1 MGKLLS
7 NILLFATDKETHE
20 LARYMGLAS
29 FYDERLFADMPKNAA
44 EEYADDVFRQIMFA
58 KVYCV
63 HAVVSILGYD
73 VLFQDVDV
81 IWYKNPLEVS
91 CVVFYF

>member
-1 MGKLLS
+1 MEKLLS
-7 NILLFATDKETHE
+7 NILLFATDKETHD
-20 LARYMGLAS
+20 LARGMGLSS
-29 FYDERLFADMPKNAA
+29 FYDERLFGAMPKKAA
-44 EEYADDVFRQIMFA
+44 GAYADSVFREIMLA

-63 HAVVSILGYD
+63 HAVVSVIGYD

-91 CVVFYF
+91 C